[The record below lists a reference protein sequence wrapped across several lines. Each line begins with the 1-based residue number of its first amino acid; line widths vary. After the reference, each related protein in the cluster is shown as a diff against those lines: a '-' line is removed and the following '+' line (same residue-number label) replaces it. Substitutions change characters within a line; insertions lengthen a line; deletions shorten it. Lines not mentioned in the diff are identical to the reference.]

1 MNAGAAAARWRDP
14 VPLIAIALA
23 IVLAYLSLYPTAML
37 FYGSLTTAPLGQA
50 GPLSLANYIRAYT
63 DPETFTVLLDSFVF
77 AMGASGLSVVLALAL
92 AWVTVRTNAPF
103 RAIFELTAII
113 PNILPPLLIAI
124 SWTLLASPSIGL
136 INVMLRHV
144 IHVARGP
151 LDIYSLP
158 GLVFVEGLI
167 LTPLAFLI
175 VSGALRNT
183 DPSLE
188 ESARTAGAGH
198 WQILRTVTLPL
209 MRPAI
214 LAAGTLNFVRALESF
229 DTPAIIALPARIEL
243 FTTKIFREA
252 LAAYPPN
259 YTLAATY
266 GVSLLV
272 VALVFVALY
281 RRFTSR
287 VEAFATVTG
296 RGYRAYPIDLG
307 PWRIAAAGVAAAI
320 LILMAVLPLGIL
332 FFISL
337 LPYYQVPT
345 LETLRHATLVHY
357 GRLFRDDRVTRAVL
371 HSLFLAVSGATA
383 AMGLA
388 ALIAYVTVKTRVA
401 GRGALE
407 GLTFLPWAFPGT
419 AFAIGLLW
427 AYVRV
432 PVPIYATIWIL
443 LIGYVTRFLPY
454 GLRAVTSTIIQI
466 HREMEEAAWISGAGF
481 GATFRRIL
489 IPLMRPGI
497 VAGWILLATLFMREF
512 SLSLFLYTP
521 ASEPVGPLLYY
532 LWLDGRTGAVGA
544 LGVLVSVIS
553 AALVIVA
560 HRYSRV
566 ER

>member
-1 MNAGAAAARWRDP
+1 MSEMVLPGQTPTGAGDTAVVRARQKED
-14 VPLIAIALA
+14 VVVGNE
-23 IVLAYLSLYPTAML
+23 IV
-37 FYGSLTTAPLGQA
+37 
-50 GPLSLANYIRAYT
+50 RH
-63 DPETFTVLLDSFVF
+63 
-77 AMGASGLSVVLALAL
+77 
-92 AWVTVRTNAPF
+92 R
-103 RAIFELTAII
+103 
-113 PNILPPLLIAI
+113 
-124 SWTLLASPSIGL
+124 LAS
-136 INVMLRHV
+136 RV
-144 IHVARGP
+144 IHWSVA
-151 LDIYSLP
+151 
-158 GLVFVEGLI
+158 
-167 LTPLAFLI
+167 
-175 VSGALRNT
+175 
-183 DPSLE
+183 
-188 ESARTAGAGH
+188 
-198 WQILRTVTLPL
+198 
-209 MRPAI
+209 
-214 LAAGTLNFVRALESF
+214 
-229 DTPAIIALPARIEL
+229 
-243 FTTKIFREA
+243 
-252 LAAYPPN
+252 
-259 YTLAATY
+259 
-266 GVSLLV
+266 
-272 VALVFVALY
+272 
-281 RRFTSR
+281 
-287 VEAFATVTG
+287 
-296 RGYRAYPIDLG
+296 
-307 PWRIAAAGVAAAI
+307 
-320 LILMAVLPLGIL
+320 IL

-544 LGVLVSVIS
+544 LGVLVSIIS
-553 AALVIVA
+553 AALVLVA